1 MSFFRKFLEKEPVEA
16 SAPCRLDMGGTLDL
30 STFYLPL
37 RHLKPC
43 TFNVAV
49 DMRTRVRLLPHQD
62 GRIKISSR
70 GFDPIDVES
79 KTAPFSSP
87 VGLMLAVAAF
97 FNSDGIHIQIDSSS
111 PPRSALGGSS
121 VAAAA
126 LVWALSKV
134 AAKEGQPLPDPG
146 RVAGWAHAIEQS
158 VAGVPCG
165 MQDHLAAVYGG
176 INGWC
181 WTGGNKGDIGY
192 QRMELIAPEGYPEFN
207 KRILVA
213 YCGVPHVSKDINGTW
228 VRDFLA
234 GRHRDTWHQIITHSR
249 KFIEALARCDYPS
262 AISAMNAE
270 TDLRVHMTPEVLD
283 KMGNALMTAARRNGC
298 GARFTG
304 AGGGGC
310 LWALGA
316 PDRIGGL
323 LPKWEEILAGRP
335 EATLLNVTVDANG
348 IL

>member
-1 MSFFRKFLEKEPVEA
+1 MEA

-70 GFDPIDVES
+70 GFDPIDVDS
-79 KTAPFSSP
+79 KTASFSSP

-97 FNSDGIHIQIDSSS
+97 FNVDGVHIQIDSSS

-126 LVWALSKV
+126 LAWALSKV
-134 AAKEGQPLPDPG
+134 KTAEGRPLPAPG
-146 RVAGWAHAIEQS
+146 QVAVWTHAIEQS

-176 INGWC
+176 INGWY
-181 WTGGNKGDIGY
+181 WAGSARGDIDY
-192 QRMELIAPEGYPEFN
+192 ERRELIAAEGYSEFN

-228 VRDFLA
+228 VREFLA
-234 GRHRDTWHQIITHSR
+234 GRHRDTWHRIINHSGA
-249 KFIEALARCDYPS
+249 FIEALAKGDYRS
-262 AISAMNAE
+262 AVSAMNAE

-283 KMGNALMTAARRNGC
+283 RMGGALVSAARGLGC

-316 PDRIGGL
+316 PDQIAAL
-323 LPKWEEILAGRP
+323 QLEWQTILDARP
-335 EATLLNVTVDANG
+335 QATLLDVAVDANG

>member
-1 MSFFRKFLEKEPVEA
+1 MSFFRRCLDNEPVET

-37 RHLKPC
+37 RHLAPC
-43 TFNVAV
+43 TFNAAL
-49 DMRTRVRLLPHQD
+49 DMRTRIRLLPHTD

-79 KTAPFSSP
+79 ETAPFSSSM
-87 VGLMLAVAAF
+87 GLMMAIAAY
-97 FNSDGIHIQIDSSS
+97 FNADGVHIQIDSSS

-134 AAKEGQPLPDPG
+134 VADEERPLPDPG
-146 RVAGWAHAIEQS
+146 EVARVAYAIEQS

-165 MQDHLAAVYGG
+165 LQDHLAAVYGG
-176 INGWC
+176 INGWF
-181 WTGGNKGDIGY
+181 WESGDKGGSY
-192 QRMELIAPEGYPEFN
+192 ERRELIAADAYPMFN
-207 KRILVA
+207 KHILVA

-234 GRHRDTWHQIITHSR
+234 GRQRDTWRRIIVHSR
-249 KFIEALARCDYPS
+249 QFIESISDGDYRLAVD
-262 AISAMNAE
+262 AMNAE
-270 TDLRVHMTPEVLD
+270 TDLRVGMTPGVLEP
-283 KMGNALMTAARRNGC
+283 MGRTLVAAARDLDC

-310 LWALGA
+310 IWALGMPA
-316 PDRIGGL
+316 QIERLRSD
-323 LPKWEEILAGRP
+323 WQAILDERP
-335 EATLLNVTVDANG
+335 EATLLDVRIDANG

>member
-37 RHLKPC
+37 RHLNPC

-49 DMRTRVRLLPHQD
+49 DMRTRVRLFPHQD

-70 GFDPIDVES
+70 GFDPIDVDS
-79 KTAPFSSP
+79 RIAPFSSP
-87 VGLMLAVAAF
+87 LGLMFAVTAF
-97 FNSDGIHIQIDSSS
+97 FNVDGVHIQIDSSS

-126 LVWALSKV
+126 LAWALSKV
-134 AAKEGQPLPDPG
+134 KAAEGRPLPVPG
-146 RVAGWAHAIEQS
+146 QVAAWTHAIEQS

-165 MQDHLAAVYGG
+165 MQDHLAAVHGG

-181 WTGGNKGDIGY
+181 WAGSSKGDIGY
-192 QRMELIAPEGYPEFN
+192 KRMELIEPEAYPEFN

-228 VRDFLA
+228 VREFLA
-234 GRHRDTWHQIITHSR
+234 GRHRDTWHRIIAQSR
-249 KFIEALARCDYPS
+249 EFIEALAQCDYQS
-262 AISAMNAE
+262 AVSAMNAE

-283 KMGNALMTAARRNGC
+283 TMGSALMIAARGNGC
-298 GARFTG
+298 GQGSPEPGEAAVCG
-304 AGGGGC
+304 
-310 LWALGA
+310 LWEHPIKSPG
-316 PDRIGGL
+316 
-323 LPKWEEILAGRP
+323 
-335 EATLLNVTVDANG
+335 
-348 IL
+348 